1 LKEEESMKWTF
12 VIHQKLKV
20 AVLLGVVMGAVVMFN
35 IILQKNISNI
45 NNSVNSI
52 YQDRLIPATDIFYLS
67 ENMHQRQSII
77 EQFLYRNGAKV
88 EELKA
93 LLHRHDQKM
102 FSLIDKYE
110 KTYLVKEESMSLKK
124 FKQSIADYSR
134 LENEVLALN
143 DAGKDVDALRLYE
156 TAGRPSLESTITQL
170 TNLTTIQSTVGEKLV
185 NDTKGIVATSNFL
198 SDLQMVL
205 AIIIGLIITSLV
217 VSSKIINQPQAKF
230 RWN

>member
-1 LKEEESMKWTF
+1 MKWTF